1 MHLGQERVVRHLS
14 LKLLASRPGPLC
26 PLGGRTARG
35 LGHRPTGMAFNNQ
48 EFNNQGDEI
57 YRSEL
62 APPLAQLREEA
73 LEEVGAFEL
82 PPGGFVSRVK
92 EISLS

>member
-14 LKLLASRPGPLC
+14 LKVLASRPGPLC
-26 PLGGRTARG
+26 PLVGRTARG

-73 LEEVGAFEL
+73 LEEVAAPEL
-82 PPGGFVSRVK
+82 PPGGLFLGLK
-92 EISLS
+92 K